1 MAQEPWTA
9 VDDHFHSLFAPHD
22 DVLAMVLQS
31 GIEAG
36 LPEIQVSPNLG
47 KMLEVMVRSI
57 GARTVLEIGTL
68 AGYSSIWMA
77 RALPPDGRI
86 VTLEADSKHAQVARA
101 NFTRAGV
108 ADKVDVIE
116 GRGLDTLPRLAAEGR
131 GPFDFVFIDADK
143 PSYTDYLEWS
153 LKLTRPGSMIVADN
167 VVRDGEVINPN
178 SSDVSVQGVRRFI
191 AALAAEPR
199 VTATAIQTVGAKG
212 YDGFAVAV
220 VM

>member
-9 VDDHFHSLFAPHD
+9 VDDYFHSLFSPHD

-86 VTLEADSKHAQVARA
+86 VTLEADPKHAQVARA
-101 NFTRAGV
+101 NFARAGV

-131 GPFDFVFIDADK
+131 EPFDFVFIDADK

-153 LKLTRPGSMIVADN
+153 LKLTHPGSMIVADN